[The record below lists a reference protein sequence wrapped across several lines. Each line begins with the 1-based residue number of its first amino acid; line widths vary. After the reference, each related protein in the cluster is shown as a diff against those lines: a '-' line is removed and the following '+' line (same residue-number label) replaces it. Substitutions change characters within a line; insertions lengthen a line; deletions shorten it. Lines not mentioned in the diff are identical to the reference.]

1 MAEEQS
7 NDGGESVV
15 QRIPIRQLLRH
26 MTRLGISLA
35 HRRLAALAVLATSLL
50 VPSAAAGAPQ
60 SITPVIRGT
69 LGANGWYVTN
79 VTVNWTFDP
88 LPDSTSNCDA
98 FTLSAD
104 TGGTSRTCSATWGST
119 TIGYTVTFK
128 IDKTAPSV
136 QGAASRPPD
145 ANGWYNHQLS
155 VSFSGSDSTSGVA
168 SCSSAVSY
176 SGPDTPGAAVY
187 GTCRDNAGN
196 TGSGAL
202 PFQYDSTPPAVAGTA
217 GRSPDAN
224 GWYNH
229 SLTVSFSG
237 TDATSGVASCV
248 SPTYSG
254 PDDAGAAVSGSCHDK
269 AGNAASSAVSF
280 KYDASPP
287 AVQGVP
293 SRSPDANGWY
303 SRPLTI
309 SFSGADAV
317 SGVAGCSPASPYDG
331 PDTSGAALSGS
342 CRDNA
347 GNTGTGAASVKYDT

>member
-145 ANGWYNHQLS
+145 ANGWYNHPLS

-176 SGPDTPGAAVY
+176 SGPDDRGAAVY

-202 PFQYDSTPPAVAGTA
+202 
-217 GRSPDAN
+217 
-224 GWYNH
+224 
-229 SLTVSFSG
+229 
-237 TDATSGVASCV
+237 
-248 SPTYSG
+248 
-254 PDDAGAAVSGSCHDK
+254 
-269 AGNAASSAVSF
+269 
-280 KYDASPP
+280 
-287 AVQGVP
+287 
-293 SRSPDANGWY
+293 
-303 SRPLTI
+303 
-309 SFSGADAV
+309 
-317 SGVAGCSPASPYDG
+317 
-331 PDTSGAALSGS
+331 
-342 CRDNA
+342 
-347 GNTGTGAASVKYDT
+347 